1 MESKKFWLSK
11 TFWVN
16 ILAIAALI
24 IQTQTGFAFSP
35 EAQVSVLAVLNILL
49 RVITKAPIEWK

>member
-11 TFWVN
+11 TFWIN

-24 IQTQTGFAFSP
+24 IQTQTGFVFSP
-35 EAQVSVLAVLNILL
+35 EAQVSVLALLNIVL
-49 RVITKAPIEWK
+49 RAVTKSPIEWK